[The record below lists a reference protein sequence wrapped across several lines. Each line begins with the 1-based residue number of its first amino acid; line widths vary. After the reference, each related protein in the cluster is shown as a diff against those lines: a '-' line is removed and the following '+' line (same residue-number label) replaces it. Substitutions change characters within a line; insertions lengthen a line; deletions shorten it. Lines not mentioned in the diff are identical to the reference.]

1 MTIRRPSPGR
11 PRHVPSAST
20 ASPRDQ
26 VLDAAAELFVTKGF
40 AATSTREI
48 AERVGIRQASL
59 YYHFAGKD
67 EILAELLQR
76 SVRPTVDRIAKI
88 EALVPSE
95 THETALYLLA
105 LVDIRTLA
113 EAPQNVGILY
123 GLPDV
128 TSSEIYSQFRDA
140 RQELVD
146 AYSRFGV
153 QVASPPVLADTEA
166 RLIGEMLTHQVEI
179 TTAIRNLGMAVTRE
193 GAHSMAASCLRICG
207 VAEVAIATAASTAAG
222 LLAEFQHEIA
232 STADVAP

>member
-26 VLDAAAELFVTKGF
+26 VLDAAAELFVTRGF

-48 AERVGIRQASL
+48 AEQVGIRQASL

-76 SVRPTVDRIAKI
+76 SVRPTVDKIAKI
-88 EALVPSE
+88 EALVPPE

-146 AYSRFGV
+146 AYSRLGI
-153 QVASPPVLADTEA
+153 QVASPPVLADTDA
-166 RLIGEMLTHQVEI
+166 RLLGEMLTHQVEI

-193 GAHSMAASCLRICG
+193 GAYGMAASCLRICG

-222 LLAEFQHEIA
+222 LLAEFQHEIP
-232 STADVAP
+232 STADV